1 MASGWAFRK
10 LKTELMKTLLYF
22 FLLLGTST
30 FAQRKYLTKT
40 GQISFEA
47 SVPSFEEVAAK
58 NNSVTAILNTEN
70 GEFAALV
77 LVKAFRFKNAL
88 MEEHF
93 NENYAESH
101 LYPKATFKGKIKDF
115 DFKQL
120 KDTYKISGELTFHG
134 VTKPINN
141 VTVKLKNTDGNI
153 TLSSS
158 FKLLPSDYNIK
169 IPSIVKSKI
178 SDEVVTTIELLLVKQ

>member
-30 FAQRKYLTKT
+30 FAQQKYLTKT

-134 VTKPINN
+134 
-141 VTVKLKNTDGNI
+141 
-153 TLSSS
+153 
-158 FKLLPSDYNIK
+158 
-169 IPSIVKSKI
+169 
-178 SDEVVTTIELLLVKQ
+178 